1 MTLYSSELG
10 RGSCGLRLDRF
21 GGQAWGCGSVRTH
34 TDPERTRHLD
44 FQCRNAVKRKGLLM
58 SSQVAEVVPPQSVRE
73 DETVAPLV
81 FLYEHP
87 QWFEPIFAE
96 LTRRGVRFDKTF
108 IPDHFYDIGGAAP
121 KFKVLFNRMSPSADS
136 RDHGSGIFHTLAY
149 LEHLELLG
157 VRVLNGAKAFRYE
170 ISKAAQHSLLRSLGI
185 RFLPSRVIHAASQA
199 VAAAEGLRYPIIVK
213 ANIGGSGKG
222 IVRFDTKEELQ
233 RAVDQGQIDLGYDSI
248 ALVQEFVPARGG
260 YITRVETLGGKYLYA
275 IHVHLT
281 GETFDLC
288 PADICQ
294 IKEVETFDNAC
305 VLEAAKS
312 GLKVE
317 GYTPP
322 AEVIRNVER
331 IMEAAGIDV
340 GGIEYIVDDRDG
352 EIYYYDV
359 NALSNF
365 VADAP
370 NVIGF
375 NPFVNLADFLEA
387 EVARAV

>member
-1 MTLYSSELG
+1 MK
-10 RGSCGLRLDRF
+10 
-21 GGQAWGCGSVRTH
+21 WMVV
-34 TDPERTRHLD
+34 P
-44 FQCRNAVKRKGLLM
+44 M
-58 SSQVAEVVPPQSVRE
+58 SSQVADVVLPQNIHD
-73 DETVAPLV
+73 DEAAAPLV

-96 LTRRGVRFDKTF
+96 LTRRGVPFDKMF
-108 IPDHFYDIGGAAP
+108 IPDHFYDIGGDTP
-121 KFKVLFNRMSPSADS
+121 QFKVLFNRMSPSANS

-185 RFLPSRVIHAASQA
+185 RFLPSRVIHDARQA

-222 IVRFDTKEELQ
+222 IVRFNTKEELQ
-233 RAVDQGQIDLGYDSI
+233 AAVDHGQIDLGYDSI

-275 IHVHLT
+275 IHVYLT

-294 IKEVETFDNAC
+294 TKAGESLDTAC
-305 VLEAAKS
+305 VLEASKS
-312 GLKVE
+312 GLRVE

-322 AEVIRNVER
+322 AEVVEKIER
-331 IMEAAGIDV
+331 IVRAAGIDV

-352 EIYYYDV
+352 EIYYYDI

-370 NVIGF
+370 RVIGF
-375 NPFVNLADFLEA
+375 NPFANLADYLED
-387 EVARAV
+387 EVRRAV